1 MRKSARMKRQNKLE
15 VVSVPKSKPE
25 TNDRTAILII
35 CTLLVLAA
43 IVVYGQSIEYDFIS
57 MDDDLY
63 VTNNSH
69 VKAALTGESV
79 RWAFTS
85 MEVSNWHPL
94 TWISLMID
102 HGLSGMNPSSYHATN
117 IVLHALNAVLL
128 LLVLHQLTGSLYRSA
143 FVAALFALHP
153 IHVESVAWISERKDV
168 LSTMFWFLGIWAYLL
183 YLRKPSAGRY
193 GAVLG
198 AFVMGLIA
206 KPMLVS
212 FPITL
217 LLLDIWPL
225 RRLAAGSQRSLPL
238 PRLFLEKVPL
248 FAVSIVSCFLTFW
261 AQKAGGA
268 VAQLDN
274 VPFNFRMMNAVVSY
288 VIYLEKMIW
297 PLNLAIFYPHPMNTL
312 EGWKIV
318 ACLIALAAMT
328 YYSIVTHAKRAYVT
342 FGWLWYVITLVPV
355 IGIVQIGSQGLADRY
370 TYIPF
375 IGIFVIIAWGAPD
388 LIGRFWGAQPETR
401 RRSTMVL
408 GALAGMALLALASL
422 AYGQVRFW
430 KDNITAWAHAVEV
443 TPGDAFSQYNLGCS
457 LQAQHRDDEAMV
469 HYRQAVQ
476 FDPHRFDAYNNLGII
491 FMDRG
496 AYDKAESAME
506 AALRAKPDFAKT
518 YYNMGLLLCKM
529 KRFSE
534 SFHYYTEAIRLDPE
548 DKEIR
553 TKFASSH
560 CDYGIA
566 LALQGNV
573 DEAIKQFEIALDIA
587 PRAASATAHYNLG
600 VTYAGLKKFDLA
612 KIEYEKAILAD
623 PDNAEAH
630 NNLGSLLGQLGN
642 IEDATAQFKQALSIK
657 PDFKPAADNLRKISE
672 AHGKGR

>member
-1 MRKSARMKRQNKLE
+1 MKRQNE
-15 VVSVPKSKPE
+15 TQAASVPRSKPK
-25 TNDRTAILII
+25 TNDRTTTLII
-35 CTLLVLAA
+35 CTLLVLAV
-43 IVVYGQSIEYDFIS
+43 IVVYGQSIKYDFITT
-57 MDDDLY
+57 DDYLY
-63 VTNNSH
+63 VTNNPH
-69 VKAALTGESV
+69 VKAGLTCESV

-102 HGLSGMNPSSYHATN
+102 YRLSGMNPSSYHATN

-128 LLVLHQLTGSLYRSA
+128 LLVLRRLTGSLYRSA

-193 GAVLG
+193 GAVMG
-198 AFVMGLIA
+198 AFVMGLMA

-225 RRLAAGSQRSLPL
+225 RRLAVGSQRSRPPL
-238 PRLFLEKVPL
+238 RLFLEKVPL
-248 FAVSIVSCFLTFW
+248 FALSIVSCFLTFW

-268 VAQLDN
+268 VAQLND

-288 VIYLEKMIW
+288 VIYLGKMIW

-318 ACLIALAAMT
+318 ACLIALAGMT
-328 YYSIVTHAKRAYVT
+328 YYSILTHAKRAYVT
-342 FGWLWYVITLVPV
+342 FGWLWYVITLAPV

-370 TYIPF
+370 TYVPF

-388 LIGRFWGAQPETR
+388 LVGRFWGAEPEAR

-408 GALAGMALLALASL
+408 RTVAVMALLALASL

-430 KDNITAWAHAVEV
+430 KDDITTWTHAVEV
-443 TPGDAFSQYNLGCS
+443 APGVAFSEYNLGRS
-457 LQAQHRDDEAMV
+457 LHMQHRDDEAMI
-469 HYRQAVQ
+469 HYRQAVRI
-476 FDPHRFDAYNNLGII
+476 DPNRFDAYNNLGII

-496 AYDKAESAME
+496 AYDEAESALE
-506 AALRAKPDFAKT
+506 SALRAKPDFAKA
-518 YYNMGLLLCKM
+518 YYNMGLLLCRM

-553 TKFASSH
+553 TKLASSH

-566 LALQGNV
+566 LAGQGNV
-573 DEAIKQFEIALDIA
+573 DEAIRQFKIALDIA
-587 PRAASATAHYNLG
+587 PQSASAVAHYNLG

-612 KIEYEKAILAD
+612 KTEYEKAILAD
-623 PDNAEAH
+623 PNSAESH
-630 NNLGSLLGQLGN
+630 NNLGILLGQLGDV
-642 IEDATAQFKQALSIK
+642 EDAIAHFKDALRIK